1 MALRIKNNA
10 IYSPDGEKLKDIYC
24 PRKVD
29 QADLK
34 NRSDGH
40 FDCGNCNQVIMNTDF
55 ISEKQ
60 LIDLLQQAP
69 ETCLLINLEN
79 PLFEVLD

>member
-1 MALRIKNNA
+1 MALRIENNA

-24 PRKVD
+24 PRKVA

-34 NRSDGH
+34 NRSDGN

-55 ISEKQ
+55 IPEKL

-69 ETCLLINLEN
+69 ETCLWINLEN
-79 PLFEVLD
+79 PLFEVRD